1 MPGMAASPAI
11 FEHIKLPEDRFKVHL
26 LEWFMPYKKEPLA
39 AYAKRMTEA
48 IKHQSPVLL
57 GVSFGGILIQEMAK
71 HIEVKKLIVISSVK
85 TRYEFPR
92 KMIFS
97 RYTKIHKLLP
107 TGLANNIEL
116 LSKYA
121 FGESVTKRLE
131 LYKKYLA
138 VREKHYLDWS
148 IDQIVN
154 WKQDTVLPNLVHI
167 HGEKDIVFPITY
179 IKECIRI
186 KDGTHAMILN
196 KYRWFNKNLPEILSD

>member
-26 LEWFMPYKKEPLA
+26 LEWLMPYKKETLA
-39 AYAKRMTEA
+39 AYAKRMTGA
-48 IKHQSPVLL
+48 IKHQAPVLL

-85 TRYEFPR
+85 TRHELPR

-154 WKQDTVLPNLVHI
+154 WKQDTILPNLVHI
-167 HGEKDIVFPITY
+167 QGEKDIVFPITY
-179 IKECIRI
+179 IRECIRI

-196 KYRWFNKNLPEILSD
+196 KYRWFNKNLPEILLD